1 MARPPPHLWI
11 PPHRGAGESWR
22 GAGRRPFLPLL
33 NQIREASA
41 AEKRRGEASA
51 AERRW
56 KANANAIAVGG
67 TALRRKRKVLFRRG
81 KDGFASRE

>member
-1 MARPPPHLWI
+1 MARPPPHLRI

-56 KANANAIAVGG
+56 KANANVMAVGG
-67 TALRRKRKVLFRRG
+67 TTLSRKRIKLFTRG
-81 KDGFASRE
+81 KCGFASQE